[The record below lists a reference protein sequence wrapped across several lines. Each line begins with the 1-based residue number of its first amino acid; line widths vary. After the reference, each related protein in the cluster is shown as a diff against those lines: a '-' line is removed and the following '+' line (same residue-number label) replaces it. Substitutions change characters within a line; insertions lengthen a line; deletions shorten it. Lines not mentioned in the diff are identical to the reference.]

1 MRVNQVMPLIGC
13 EEAANVV
20 DAIDNKWL
28 SEGPW
33 CEKFLTELQALSK
46 ANYAVFAP
54 NGTLGLYLA
63 IVALDLPP
71 NSEILVPSFTFFG
84 SASSIVFA
92 GHTPVFVD
100 VSVSDYTMDAADLR
114 LKITEKTAA
123 IMGVHIYG
131 QAARV
136 DEIAQ
141 IAHEYDLKFIEDAA
155 QAIGV
160 TFEAR
165 HAGTLGDVGVIS
177 FFADKTIT
185 TGEGA
190 VIFCKDEG
198 LWHRLRLLRNQG
210 RPHSGT
216 FVHQAL
222 GMNFR
227 ITDMQAAVGHA
238 QLTRLPVIQRQR
250 TASYD
255 FYASQ
260 LRDCTHVNFMEI
272 DPRSSFTPFRFPF
285 TSENKKS
292 IQKALEE
299 KGVQTRSF
307 FYPMHLQPPL
317 QKYRGADNFC
327 PNAEILY
334 DQGVA
339 LPIHDGVTTEMIER
353 ICEIIRTA

>member
-1 MRVNQVMPLIGC
+1 MKVNQVMPLVGR

-33 CEKFLTELQALSK
+33 CEKFLAELQALSG

-100 VSVSDYTMDAADLR
+100 VSMSDYTMDAADLR

-160 TFEAR
+160 TFEKQ
-165 HAGTLGDVGVIS
+165 HAGTLGDIGVIS

-190 VIFCKDEG
+190 VIFCKDET
-198 LWHRLRLLRNQG
+198 LWQRLRLLRNQG
-210 RPHSGT
+210 RPNSGT
-216 FVHQAL
+216 FVHEAL

-227 ITDMQAAVGHA
+227 ITDMQAAVGYT
-238 QLTRLPVIQRQR
+238 QLIRLPGIQRQR
-250 TASYD
+250 AASYD
-255 FYASQ
+255 IYERQ
-260 LRDCTHVNFMEI
+260 LKDCAHVNFMEI

-285 TSENKKS
+285 TSEKKVS
-292 IQKALEE
+292 IQRLLEE

-317 QKYRGADNFC
+317 QKYRGADCRC
-327 PNAEILY
+327 PNSEILY
-334 DQGVA
+334 EQGLA
-339 LPIHDGVTTEMIER
+339 LPIHSGVSTEMIEH
-353 ICEIIRTA
+353 ICGIIRSA